1 MKDFKWK
8 WQDTVIVILG
18 VLSLGYALANYGK
31 LPDQLPAHFDI
42 RGEADRYW
50 SKGSVIALTGFLGL
64 IFPLAM
70 QFIKSVDPKKENYS
84 KFQNAYKMIRLAIA
98 ALFDAM
104 LVLTVSYGLNQNIPA
119 GKIAMVAIGLLFIVV
134 GNFMP
139 QIRDN
144 YFTGIRTAWTLASPE
159 VWRKTHRF
167 SGVMWM
173 IGGLLIAL
181 GAFLPKSLSISMIIA
196 ALVIAIILPFAY
208 SWLISTRS
216 RA

>member
-1 MKDFKWK
+1 MKNFIWK

-18 VLSLGYALANYGK
+18 VLSLGYALVNYGR
-31 LPDQLPAHFDI
+31 LPDQLPAQFSI
-42 RGEADRYW
+42 SGQVNTYW
-50 SKGSVIALTGFLGL
+50 SKGSIIAFMGFMGL
-64 IFPLAM
+64 VFPLAM
-70 QFIKSVDPKKENYS
+70 QFIKSFDPKKENYN
-84 KFQNAYKMIRLAIA
+84 KFPNAYKMIRLAIA

-104 LVLTVSYGLNQNIPA
+104 LVLNVSYGLDQSIPA
-119 GKIAMVAIGLLFIVV
+119 GKFAMVALGLLFIVV

-173 IGGLLIAL
+173 IGGLLIVL

-196 ALVIAIILPFAY
+196 ALVIVIILPFAY

>member
-208 SWLISTRS
+208 SWLISIRS